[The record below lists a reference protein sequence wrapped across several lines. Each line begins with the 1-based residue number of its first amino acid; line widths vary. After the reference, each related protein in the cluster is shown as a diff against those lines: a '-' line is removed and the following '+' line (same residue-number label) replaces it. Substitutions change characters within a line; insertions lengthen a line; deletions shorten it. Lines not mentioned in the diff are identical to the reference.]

1 MSPLLGNK
9 PQTKGDTIMKKI
21 EIVKFVT
28 VNGCLVPVY
37 ASEKE
42 QTASIDV
49 KRIIAGVVF
58 GSLVTAVSALAF
70 MV

>member
-1 MSPLLGNK
+1 
-9 PQTKGDTIMKKI
+9 MKKI

-28 VNGCLVPVY
+28 VNGYQVPVY
-37 ASEKE
+37 ASENK
-42 QTASIDV
+42 QTTSIDV

-58 GSLVTAVSALAF
+58 GSLVTAVSAVAF

>member
-1 MSPLLGNK
+1 
-9 PQTKGDTIMKKI
+9 MKKI

-28 VNGCLVPVY
+28 VNGCQVPVY

-42 QTASIDV
+42 QTTSINV